1 MFAEA
6 IVKKMFKK
14 SYKLH
19 GLFRVD
25 YLFASA
31 TPRKAREV
39 FVLALTRGRRFNT
52 DCCTSLPLSVP
63 RVISGCNS
71 CTPFCR
77 VVFFTVVQG
86 EIGNYLWV
94 ITRKEWFKGVRLSR
108 ISGRRD
114 SHLFLFFPPKPREEE
129 KNMAATP
136 ATPKTEGDGPPPPTN
151 KHPLIPPEGQGARS
165 VQRIKT
171 NIATPIKRR
180 QSKHASVV
188 HPAAWLVSWIWI
200 MGVPGVTIWT
210 LFHGLWGTTSQ
221 HYP

>member
-1 MFAEA
+1 MLAEA
-6 IVKKMFKK
+6 IVKKNVKEAINYMVFFGWIIY
-14 SYKLH
+14 SPPPPRARP
-19 GLFRVD
+19 GR
-25 YLFASA
+25 YLF
-31 TPRKAREV
+31 
-39 FVLALTRGRRFNT
+39 LTRGRRFNT

-71 CTPFCR
+71 CTPLCR

-86 EIGNYLWV
+86 EIGNYLWI

-108 ISGRRD
+108 TSGRRD
-114 SHLFLFFPPKPREEE
+114 SHLFLFFPPKPREEGK

-136 ATPKTEGDGPPPPTN
+136 VTPKTEEDGPPPPTN